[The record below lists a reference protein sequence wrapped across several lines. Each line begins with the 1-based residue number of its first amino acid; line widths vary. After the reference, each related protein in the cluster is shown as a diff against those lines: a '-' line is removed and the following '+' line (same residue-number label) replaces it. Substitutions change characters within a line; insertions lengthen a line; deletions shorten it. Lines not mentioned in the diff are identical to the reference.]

1 MKSERNSKT
10 WKECHTEDVKHEESA
25 TQREYNTKKVQNEN
39 NEQRKE
45 QPKKVQRENSAR
57 SDKCIMEKAK

>member
-1 MKSERNSKT
+1 MKEIA
-10 WKECHTEDVKHEESA
+10 KHEKRA
-25 TQREYNTKKVQNEN
+25 IRKTCNIKKVQNEK